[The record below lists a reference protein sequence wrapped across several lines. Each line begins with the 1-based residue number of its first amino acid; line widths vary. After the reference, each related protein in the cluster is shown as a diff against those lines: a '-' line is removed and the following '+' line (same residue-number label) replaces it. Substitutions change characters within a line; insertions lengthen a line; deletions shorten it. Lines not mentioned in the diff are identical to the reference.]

1 MSSGP
6 RLELDSVLRCD
17 HCADAPF
24 RVFRRQLVNFP
35 GTEREQVLQGWE
47 SVLWPAHPDVP
58 PPVRTEAIGCPACG
72 GPLRR
77 VAP

>member
-17 HCADAPF
+17 HCDAAPF

-35 GTEREQVLQGWE
+35 GTEREQVLQSWE

-58 PPVRTEAIGCPACG
+58 PPVSTAAIGCPACG